1 MKGLEISF
9 RDIEHS
15 DGIEQLIRE
24 KAGKIT
30 DKYDSITG
38 IRAVVAMPHNHS
50 NKGKIAHVSL
60 EFGLPGETVAITH
73 DNHDKAAHEDM
84 YIAVK
89 DAFDI
94 AQRKIRKI
102 HEKRHD
108 LKRRAGAAATPEIA
122 E

>member
-15 DGIEQLIRE
+15 DGIEQLIRD
-24 KAGKIT
+24 KAGKISSI
-30 DKYDSITG
+30 YDSITG

-50 NKGKIAHVSL
+50 HKGKLAHVSL
-60 EFGLPGETVAITH
+60 EIGLPGETVAITN
-73 DNHDKAAHEDM
+73 DNHDNKAHEDM
-84 YIAVK
+84 YVAVK
-89 DAFDI
+89 DAFDV
-94 AQRKIRKI
+94 AQRKVRKI

-108 LKRRAGAAATPEIA
+108 LKRRAGSAATPEIA

>member
-15 DGIEQLIRE
+15 DGIEQLIRD
-24 KAGKIT
+24 KAGKISSI
-30 DKYDSITG
+30 YDSITG

-50 NKGKIAHVSL
+50 NKGKLAHVSL
-60 EFGLPGETVAITH
+60 EIGLPGETVAITN
-73 DNHDKAAHEDM
+73 DNHDNKAHEDM
-84 YIAVK
+84 YVAVK
-89 DAFDI
+89 DAFEV
-94 AQRKIRKI
+94 AQRKVRKI

-108 LKRRAGAAATPEIA
+108 LKRRAGSAATPEIA

>member
-24 KAGKIT
+24 KAGKIST
-30 DKYDSITG
+30 KYDSITG

-50 NKGKIAHVSL
+50 HKGKIAHVSL
-60 EFGLPGETVAITH
+60 EIGLPGETVAITN
-73 DNHDKAAHEDM
+73 DNHDNTAHEDM

-94 AQRKIRKI
+94 AQRKVRKI

-108 LKRRAGAAATPEIA
+108 LKRRAGAAVVPELD

>member
-24 KAGKIT
+24 KASKISSI
-30 DKYDSITG
+30 YDSVTG

-50 NKGKIAHVSL
+50 NKGKLAHVSL
-60 EFGLPGETVAITH
+60 EIGLPGETVAITN
-73 DNHDKAAHEDM
+73 DNHDNKAHEDM

-89 DAFDI
+89 DAFEI

-108 LKRRAGAAATPEIA
+108 LKRRAGSAATPEIA